1 METSEIRRRILCII
15 SHMGT
20 PDNAAEYDA
29 LQRRAQELR
38 KELGLDRQLDK
49 VELLRSEV
57 QTLEVLKDIR
67 VRLQTLEENEK
78 AREKR
83 NKNKEDGGKT

>member
-1 METSEIRRRILCII
+1 
-15 SHMGT
+15 MGT